1 MKKPVL
7 GAIALG
13 LLATSTALAQP
24 SDPAGESSLGG
35 GVSTEQPPQPPQP
48 PMNTMTTTT
57 TTTTSAPAA
66 PVDGRPAVFSLG
78 FGIGYTINSTVDIH
92 TPSTASVR
100 FRLPSGLTFEPS
112 VALAYGGQTTSPDGG
127 NSSTDSTTTFR
138 VGTGIR
144 LPLLHDGKFELE
156 GLGIASLGV
165 VVDNPDGDNNNT
177 TTTTIAL
184 NWGLAVNYWITQH
197 WDFSVSGYNPL
208 VSYSHASRDGMG
220 SMSTTDIGIVWDPT
234 LVVMMHLY
242 H

>member
-13 LLATSTALAQP
+13 LFATATALAQP

-35 GVSTEQPPQPPQP
+35 APVEPQPPPPP
-48 PMNTMTTTT
+48 PMNQTMTTTT
-57 TTTTSAPAA
+57 TTTNGSSASAA
-66 PVDGRPAVFSLG
+66 SVDGRPSVFSLG
-78 FGIGYTINSTVDIH
+78 FGIGYTITNTVDIH

-100 FRLPSGLTFEPS
+100 FRLTSGLTFEPS
-112 VALAYGGQTTSPDGG
+112 VALATSRQSMDPDVGT
-127 NSSTDSTTTFR
+127 SSTDSTTTLR
-138 VGTGIR
+138 VGTGVR
-144 LPLLHDGKFELE
+144 LPLLHNGRFELE

-165 VVDNPDGDNNNT
+165 NTDNPDGDNNNT
-177 TTTTIAL
+177 TTTTLAL
-184 NWGLAVNYWITQH
+184 NWGLGVNFWLTQH

-208 VSYSHASRDGMG
+208 VSYTHVGTDGG
-220 SMSTTDIGIVWDPT
+220 STSQTDIGIVWNPT